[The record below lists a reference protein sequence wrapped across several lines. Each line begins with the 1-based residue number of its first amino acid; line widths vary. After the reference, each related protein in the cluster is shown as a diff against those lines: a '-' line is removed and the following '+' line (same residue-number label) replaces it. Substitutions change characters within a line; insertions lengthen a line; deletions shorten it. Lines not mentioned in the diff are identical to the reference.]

1 MTGRGTEVPF
11 SIPTEE
17 FMEPG
22 HTACHGC
29 GATLAM
35 RYVLKALGK
44 NTVVS
49 VPASCW
55 AVIPGAMPY
64 RTLDVPMVYPPF
76 AATGASISGLRE
88 ALDIQGKEDYNV
100 VGFAGDGGT
109 ADIGLQSLS
118 GAMERGHNVF
128 YIMYDNEGY
137 MNTGVQRSGST
148 PYGAETTTTPVG
160 KERNFKRQNKKVVA
174 DIMMA
179 QGVPYVATATIAYPE
194 DLIRKLNNAR
204 KIHGPKFIQVLATC
218 PTGWYYPPEKSVEV
232 SRLAV
237 QSGVFPLY
245 EFQNGV
251 LRVSKPSKT
260 VEVREYLSM
269 QGRFSHLNDEDIAQL
284 QEYVNQRMTMLL
296 EKEKDTAKPGP

>member
-1 MTGRGTEVPF
+1 MSL
-11 SIPTEE
+11 SIPNDEY
-17 FMEPG
+17 MDPG

-35 RYVLKALGK
+35 RYVLKALGPR
-44 NTVVS
+44 TVLS

-55 AVIPGAMPY
+55 AVIPGAMPN
-64 RTLDVPMVYPPF
+64 RTVKVPMVYTPF

-88 ALDIQGKEDYNV
+88 AMDIRGDSDYNV

-148 PYGAETTTTPVG
+148 PFGAETTTTPIG
-160 KERNFKRQNKKVVA
+160 TLRTFKREPKKVVA
-174 DIMMA
+174 DMMIA

-194 DLIRKLNNAR
+194 DLIRKIRNA
-204 KIHGPKFIQVLATC
+204 KEVHGPKFFQILSPC
-218 PTGWYYPPEKSVEV
+218 PTGWYYPPEKTVEV

-237 QSGVFPLY
+237 QSRMFPLY
-245 EFQNGV
+245 EYSMNHFKLSRPSRPITVRDYVTGQN
-251 LRVSKPSKT
+251 
-260 VEVREYLSM
+260 
-269 QGRFSHLNDEDIAQL
+269 RFSHLTDLEISDL
-284 QEYVNQRMTMLL
+284 QEQVEQRWNRLL
-296 EKEKDTAKPGP
+296 QLEHDFT